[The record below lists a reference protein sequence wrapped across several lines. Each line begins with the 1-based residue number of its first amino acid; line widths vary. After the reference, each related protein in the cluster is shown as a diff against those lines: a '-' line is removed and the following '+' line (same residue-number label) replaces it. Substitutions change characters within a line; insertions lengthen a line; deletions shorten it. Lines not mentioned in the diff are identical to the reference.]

1 MEIFNLK
8 EMKSFPYSKRD
19 KNVFYSTKEF
29 KARII
34 NLSAGEEI
42 PSCKMPSY
50 VIFYI
55 IDGEAV
61 ITVNSKEL
69 TIETGKCL
77 ITEPAIL
84 SVKTVAGVKMMGIQ
98 INKN

>member
-8 EMKSFPYSKRD
+8 EMKSYPYSQRD

-42 PSCKMPSY
+42 PSCEMQSY

-55 IDGEAV
+55 IDGEVV

-84 SVKTVAGVKMMGIQ
+84 SVKTVAGVKMIGIQ